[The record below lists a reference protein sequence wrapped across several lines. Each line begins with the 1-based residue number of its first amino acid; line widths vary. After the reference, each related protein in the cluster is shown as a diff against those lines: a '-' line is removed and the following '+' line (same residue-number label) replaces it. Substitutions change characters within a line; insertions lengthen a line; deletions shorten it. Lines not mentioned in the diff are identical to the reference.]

1 MTQKEL
7 LSLEHLKIAEVK
19 EGYFLHVHTE
29 DGYFLTSWKEGDNV
43 KNYSGAICIYAPI
56 MDNYPD
62 YRIIR
67 SDEHKNLENQKEELE
82 KKEYE
87 DWKRNRYTGA
97 TASYLNKTV

>member
-29 DGYFLTSWKEGDNV
+29 DGYFLTSWVEGDDI

-56 MDNYPD
+56 MDEYDD
-62 YRIIR
+62 YRVI
-67 SDEHKNLENQKEELE
+67 SEDEHRNFEKQRDEEIEKEAERMREEENIGETTEVNKE
-82 KKEYE
+82 
-87 DWKRNRYTGA
+87 D
-97 TASYLNKTV
+97 